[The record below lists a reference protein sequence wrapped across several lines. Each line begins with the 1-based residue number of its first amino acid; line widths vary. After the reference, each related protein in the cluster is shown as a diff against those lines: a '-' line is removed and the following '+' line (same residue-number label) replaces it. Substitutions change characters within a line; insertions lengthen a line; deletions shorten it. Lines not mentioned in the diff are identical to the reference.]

1 VFGVVFLVALA
12 IFAGE
17 LIRRTRQRR
26 EIEAVW
32 RREDEEFLRR
42 LRNSR

>member
-1 VFGVVFLVALA
+1 VFGVVFLVALG
-12 IFAGE
+12 IFVGE

-26 EIEAVW
+26 DMEAAW

-42 LRNSR
+42 LRTSR

>member
-1 VFGVVFLVALA
+1 VFGVVFLVALG
-12 IFAGE
+12 IFVGE

-32 RREDEEFLRR
+32 RPEDEEVLHR